1 MSFYFAGEEWSAEDF
16 VVGSALSMPGV
27 APFTIPYYVRTGRTP
42 TLQEAVIALYAGIGW
57 GALSR
62 GGSLFINAQAT
73 KLLVKSIPTLA
84 ALEAGFQISKVT
96 GDFVSTVA
104 RGTQTSSG
112 RHPKPSWMPLPV
124 YHMIT

>member
-27 APFTIPYYVRTGRTP
+27 APFTIPYYVRTGRLP
-42 TLQEAVIALYAGIGW
+42 TFQEAVIALYAGIGW

-62 GGSLFINAQAT
+62 GGSLFINAQSA

-84 ALEAGFQISKVT
+84 GLEVAYQTSKVT
-96 GDFVSTVA
+96 GDLIESVA
-104 RGTQTSSG
+104 RGTQTSAG